1 MRKGWMGPVAI
12 AAALGIGAGT
22 ALGCALQGGD
32 GKWALSLSA
41 GGHRERWGETA
52 EALPPAAAVPG
63 GAETRQTPVAA
74 GAADALL
81 AAVRRQATLAAG
93 GERPDARPL
102 AGAAEMLPAGLSLAA
117 AVPGAAETM
126 PAGLPLAA
134 VVPGAAEKLP
144 ADLSSAAAAI
154 SAPEQKH
161 RDEGRPRK
169 IAAFSTSF
177 AASDEGRAHN
187 IEAVAQA
194 LDNTLL
200 MPGDVFDFGSIV
212 AKAERERGF
221 KEAPVIV
228 SGKLKPGIGGGICQ
242 VSSTLYNAVLRA
254 DGIDIVERRNH
265 SLPVGYLP
273 VGLDATFADGFIN
286 FRFRNATG
294 KPLRIKTEVRNK
306 TVTVKL
312 LGAMNENVEYRIET
326 VLQYIIAPKIV
337 YAADP
342 HLAEGQSKTLRPGAE
357 GYVVDT
363 YRVKLVNGEFAERV
377 RISHDTYRSQDALV
391 AVHPDDPRL
400 EPSAAKQPAPH
411 GFPSSDS
418 SAPESLAPVPLHGGV
433 PVEPL

>member
-1 MRKGWMGPVAI
+1 VRKGWMGPLAI

-22 ALGCALQGGD
+22 ALGCALQDGD

-41 GGHRERWGETA
+41 GGHRERWSVTA
-52 EALPPAAAVPG
+52 GALPPAAAVPG

-74 GAADALL
+74 GAADELL

-102 AGAAEMLPAGLSLAA
+102 A
-117 AVPGAAETM
+117 GAAETM

-144 ADLSSAAAAI
+144 ADLSSAAAAT

-177 AASDEGRAHN
+177 AASGEGRAHN
-187 IEAVAQA
+187 VEAVAQA

-212 AKAERERGF
+212 VKAERERGF

-294 KPLRIKTEVRNK
+294 KPLRIKAEVRNK
-306 TVTVKL
+306 IVTVKL
-312 LGAMNENVEYRIET
+312 FGAMAENVEYRIET

-363 YRVKLVNGEFAERV
+363 YRVKLINGEFAERV

>member
-1 MRKGWMGPVAI
+1 VGKGWMGPVAI

-22 ALGCALQGGD
+22 ALGCALRGGD

-41 GGHRERWGETA
+41 GGYRERWGETA
-52 EALPPAAAVPG
+52 ETLPPAAAVPG

-74 GAADALL
+74 GAADELL

-117 AVPGAAETM
+117 
-126 PAGLPLAA
+126 

-144 ADLSSAAAAI
+144 ADLSSAAAAT

-161 RDEGRPRK
+161 RDEERPRK

-177 AASDEGRAHN
+177 SASDEGRSHN

-326 VLQYIIAPKIV
+326 VMQYIIAPKIV
-337 YAADP
+337 YVADP

-363 YRVKLVNGEFAERV
+363 YRVKLVNGEFAKRV

-411 GFPSSDS
+411 GLPSSDS
-418 SAPESLAPVPLHGGV
+418 SAPESHAPVPLHGGV

>member
-1 MRKGWMGPVAI
+1 VRKGWMGPLAI

-22 ALGCALQGGD
+22 ALGCALQDGD

-41 GGHRERWGETA
+41 GGHRERWSVTA
-52 EALPPAAAVPG
+52 GALPPAAAVPG

-74 GAADALL
+74 GAADELL

-102 AGAAEMLPAGLSLAA
+102 A
-117 AVPGAAETM
+117 GAAETM

-144 ADLSSAAAAI
+144 ADLSSAAAAT

-177 AASDEGRAHN
+177 AASGEGRAHN
-187 IEAVAQA
+187 VEAVAQA

-242 VSSTLYNAVLRA
+242 VSSTLYNAVLHA

-294 KPLRIKTEVRNK
+294 KPLRIKAEVRNK
-306 TVTVKL
+306 IVTVKL
-312 LGAMNENVEYRIET
+312 FGAMAENVEYRIET

-363 YRVKLVNGEFAERV
+363 YRVKLINGEFAERV

>member
-1 MRKGWMGPVAI
+1 MRKGWMGPLAI

-22 ALGCALQGGD
+22 ALGCALQDGD

-41 GGHRERWGETA
+41 GGHRERWSVTA
-52 EALPPAAAVPG
+52 GALPPAAAVPG

-74 GAADALL
+74 GAADELL

-102 AGAAEMLPAGLSLAA
+102 A
-117 AVPGAAETM
+117 GAAETM

-144 ADLSSAAAAI
+144 ADLSSAAAAT

-177 AASDEGRAHN
+177 AASGEGRAHN
-187 IEAVAQA
+187 VEAVAQA

-294 KPLRIKTEVRNK
+294 KPLRIKAEVRNK
-306 TVTVKL
+306 IVTVKL
-312 LGAMNENVEYRIET
+312 FGAMAENVEYRIET

-363 YRVKLVNGEFAERV
+363 YRVKLINGEFAERV

>member
-1 MRKGWMGPVAI
+1 MGPVAI

-22 ALGCALQGGD
+22 ALGCALRGGD

-41 GGHRERWGETA
+41 GGYRERWGETA
-52 EALPPAAAVPG
+52 ETLPPAAAVPG

-74 GAADALL
+74 GAADELL

-117 AVPGAAETM
+117 
-126 PAGLPLAA
+126 

-144 ADLSSAAAAI
+144 ADLSSAAAAT

-161 RDEGRPRK
+161 RDEERPRK

-177 AASDEGRAHN
+177 SASDEGRSHN

-326 VLQYIIAPKIV
+326 VMQYIIAPKIV
-337 YAADP
+337 YVADP

-363 YRVKLVNGEFAERV
+363 YRVKLVNGEFAKRV

-411 GFPSSDS
+411 GLPSSDS
-418 SAPESLAPVPLHGGV
+418 SAPESHAPVPLHGGV

>member
-1 MRKGWMGPVAI
+1 MGKGWMGPVAI

-22 ALGCALQGGD
+22 ALGCALRGGD

-41 GGHRERWGETA
+41 GGHRERWSVTA
-52 EALPPAAAVPG
+52 GALPPAAAVPG
-63 GAETRQTPVAA
+63 G
-74 GAADALL
+74 
-81 AAVRRQATLAAG
+81 
-93 GERPDARPL
+93 
-102 AGAAEMLPAGLSLAA
+102 
-117 AVPGAAETM
+117 
-126 PAGLPLAA
+126 
-134 VVPGAAEKLP
+134 AEKLP
-144 ADLSSAAAAI
+144 ADLSSAAAAT

-177 AASDEGRAHN
+177 AASGEGRAHN

-342 HLAEGQSKTLRPGAE
+342 HLAEGLSKTLRPGAE

>member
-22 ALGCALQGGD
+22 ALGCALRGGD

-41 GGHRERWGETA
+41 GGHRERWSVTA
-52 EALPPAAAVPG
+52 GALPPAAAVPG

-93 GERPDARPL
+93 GERPDERPL

-117 AVPGAAETM
+117 
-126 PAGLPLAA
+126 
-134 VVPGAAEKLP
+134 VVPGAAEMLP
-144 ADLSSAAAAI
+144 AGLSSAAAAT

-177 AASDEGRAHN
+177 AASGEGRAHN
-187 IEAVAQA
+187 VEAVAQA

-212 AKAERERGF
+212 VKAERERGF

-242 VSSTLYNAVLRA
+242 VSSTLYNAVLHA

>member
-1 MRKGWMGPVAI
+1 MGPVAI

-22 ALGCALQGGD
+22 ALGCALRGGD

-41 GGHRERWGETA
+41 GGYRERWGETA
-52 EALPPAAAVPG
+52 ETLPPAAAVPG

-74 GAADALL
+74 GAADELL

-117 AVPGAAETM
+117 
-126 PAGLPLAA
+126 

-144 ADLSSAAAAI
+144 ADLSSAAAAT

-161 RDEGRPRK
+161 RDEERPRK

-177 AASDEGRAHN
+177 SASDEGRSHN

-326 VLQYIIAPKIV
+326 VMQYIIAPKIV
-337 YAADP
+337 YVADP

-363 YRVKLVNGEFAERV
+363 YRVKLVNGEFAKRV

-411 GFPSSDS
+411 GLPSSDS